1 MSARSESSSDEAERA
16 QVAAVLL
23 EAEQAEEERARVMGL
38 RQRVAARGD
47 WVQLGRESEASSSAD
62 AVPSAVADAVPSAV
76 EAVSVFAD
84 TVSVFADAVIEL
96 ASDVQLVPEEDAA
109 RDGFADAVI
118 ELASA
123 GPSAAAAVLDA
134 LRESDRW
141 DMLWVPALFRSIAP
155 AKPCLR
161 DAPVWFPGT
170 QSQYVTAMK
179 IRAGSQTSCKCPA
192 LQALCDNWRG
202 AAPEPSASSSLML
215 MQEASAEQVMEH
227 ISEEVRPLVRA
238 LLPQP
243 GESHPENVARA
254 RATLN
259 TALTLQAMDRR
270 ERKEAEAQA
279 KRERQEAKEAKARAK
294 AKARR

>member
-1 MSARSESSSDEAERA
+1 MSAC
-16 QVAAVLL
+16 
-23 EAEQAEEERARVMGL
+23 
-38 RQRVAARGD
+38 
-47 WVQLGRESEASSSAD
+47 EASYSVVEAD
-62 AVPSAVADAVPSAV
+62 DAVPSAV
-76 EAVSVFAD
+76 EA
-84 TVSVFADAVIEL
+84 VSVFADAVIEL

-243 GESHPENVARA
+243 GESHQENVARA

-270 ERKEAEAQA
+270 ERKDAEAQA
-279 KRERQEAKEAKARAK
+279 KRERQEAKEEAK
-294 AKARR
+294 AKAKAKAKVRR